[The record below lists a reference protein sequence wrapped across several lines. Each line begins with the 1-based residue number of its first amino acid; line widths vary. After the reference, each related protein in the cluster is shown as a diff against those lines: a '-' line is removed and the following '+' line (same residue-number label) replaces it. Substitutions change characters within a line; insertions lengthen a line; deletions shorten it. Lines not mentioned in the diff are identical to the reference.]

1 MPHTED
7 HITTEENKPSEQL
20 PKSNGTVENHISRP
34 SKFTARWNTYFYL
47 RFLIEKRLVLLPW
60 RFKQVHSAAFLKG
73 KRYFLFKERMRK
85 RE

>member
-34 SKFTARWNTYFYL
+34 SKFTARWNT
-47 RFLIEKRLVLLPW
+47 
-60 RFKQVHSAAFLKG
+60 
-73 KRYFLFKERMRK
+73 
-85 RE
+85 